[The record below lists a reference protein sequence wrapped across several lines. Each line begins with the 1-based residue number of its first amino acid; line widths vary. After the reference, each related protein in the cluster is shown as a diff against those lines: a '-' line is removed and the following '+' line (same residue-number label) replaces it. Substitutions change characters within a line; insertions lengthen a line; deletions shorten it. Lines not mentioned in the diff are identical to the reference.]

1 MTEKDEKI
9 DPMEPIKSA
18 APEVASV
25 IKKVLKL
32 EHDHLYQDRPRISDD
47 ILKIIKNLSSSD
59 GMELVAKTMNKL
71 LSEMEESPDP
81 NEI

>member
-1 MTEKDEKI
+1 MTDKDEKI

-47 ILKIIKNLSSSD
+47 ILKIIKN
-59 GMELVAKTMNKL
+59 
-71 LSEMEESPDP
+71 
-81 NEI
+81 EIK

>member
-1 MTEKDEKI
+1 MTDNDEKI

-18 APEVASV
+18 TPEVASV

-47 ILKIIKNLSSSD
+47 ILKIIKN
-59 GMELVAKTMNKL
+59 
-71 LSEMEESPDP
+71 
-81 NEI
+81 EIK